1 MDKEIQQMMDMASF
15 SSNMCVRLIV
25 EWAVDRSRFNQ
36 DMIAMLKDYVD
47 QSGLPELYFE
57 NLKTVFPFGLRAIS
71 DDNGTT
77 KEVDN
82 SLMELLGMKIDK
94 SISGMFIGPDYYV
107 DWEIVFNFSGS
118 LKITGQLKKGLIK

>member
-1 MDKEIQQMMDMASF
+1 MDKEMQQMIDMASF
-15 SSNMCVRLIV
+15 SSNMCARLII
-25 EWAVDRSRFNQ
+25 EWAVDRNRFNQ
-36 DMIAMLKDYVD
+36 DMIVMVYDYTV
-47 QSGLPELYFE
+47 QSGLPELYFD

-77 KEVDN
+77 NEVDN

-94 SISGMFIGPDYYV
+94 KISGRFIAPDYFV

-118 LKITGQLKKGLIK
+118 LKITGVLKK